1 MNWYE
6 ITKEFMVKDR
16 EYRLRDEWPL
26 VKFSDTLKYNEVVID
41 DSIVSIKDKYNMEKL
56 KKLTETDNSTP
67 KYFIIND
74 NKKVDIIELLFSIPG
89 VKDCMVIAG
98 GYIYE
103 HFLNIMDKNRHQRS
117 ENIDIDCFFY
127 DKKGIEVLQKI
138 ITYFKSTNLKITYS
152 KNEYVYNISIIYK
165 NEERGYKHTLILQF
179 ITKIFSSKSSIIG
192 QFDITSSS
200 VLYDGNEMLFT
211 PMAAFSYGT
220 LYNYVDP
227 TRASPTY
234 EYRLNKY
241 MNIKNG
247 FGIAFPEAN
256 KDPGLIGDLTSY
268 PDFHMYFLN
277 INRQCNFPKQ
287 DDVYSE
293 SIYGQ
298 FINIS
303 GLCRLYTINKLNKVY
318 FVVNENNKCYV
329 NYDAMREFYSKKIP
343 SLGTTIRNLER
354 YYRKDTVNSLLRAY
368 ADYTFPEHHEKK
380 VSEKYVKDM
389 ISEIDDYL
397 YKTYNKSPG
406 IVWIEEGNSKNP
418 LGPKPIIPANFYGK
432 YYKSF

>member
-16 EYRLRDEWPL
+16 EYRLCGEWPL
-26 VKFSDTLKYNEVVID
+26 VKFSDILKYNEVVTD
-41 DSIVSIKDKYNMEKL
+41 ESIVSIKNEYIMKKL
-56 KKLTETDNSTP
+56 KKLTEINNSTP

-74 NKKVDIIELLFSIPG
+74 NKKVDIVELLFNIPG
-89 VKDCMVIAG
+89 VKECMVIAG

-103 HFLNIMDKNRHQRS
+103 HFLNIMNKDRYRS
-117 ENIDIDCFFY
+117 NKNIDIDCFFY

-152 KNEYVYNISIIYK
+152 KNEYVYNISIIR
-165 NEERGYKHTLILQF
+165 EDERGYRQTLILQF

-256 KDPGLIGDLTSY
+256 KDPGLINDLTSY
-268 PDFHMYFLN
+268 PDFHMYFSN
-277 INRQCNFPKQ
+277 IKRRCGFLMQ
-287 DDVYSE
+287 DDIYSE

-298 FINIS
+298 FINVS
-303 GLCRLYTINKLNKVY
+303 GLCRLYSTNKLNKVY
-318 FVVNENNKCYV
+318 FVVNDNDKCCA
-329 NYDAMREFYSKKIP
+329 NYDAIREFYSNKIP
-343 SLGTTIRNLER
+343 SLGTTIINLER

-368 ADYTFPEHHEKK
+368 ADYTFPRPYEKK

-389 ISEIDDYL
+389 ISDIDDYL

-418 LGPKPIIPANFYGK
+418 LGPKPIIPSDFYGE